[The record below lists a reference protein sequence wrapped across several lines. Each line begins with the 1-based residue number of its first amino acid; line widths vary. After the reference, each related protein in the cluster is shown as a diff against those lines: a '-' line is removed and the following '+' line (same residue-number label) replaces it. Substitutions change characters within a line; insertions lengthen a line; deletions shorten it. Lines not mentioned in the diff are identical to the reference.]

1 MRTSNLIAVVVAL
14 AVGAAACKSS
24 STSAPS
30 TTTTV
35 TRTTETFSGTVPV
48 RGSAFN
54 NFTVSAAGL
63 VEVTLTAASP
73 PPTIAMGVGVG
84 TQTGT
89 ACTLLAG
96 SSVATSAGATVQLSG
111 ILSAD
116 ALCVLVSDLGAQTSA
131 VAYTVTVTHP

>member
-1 MRTSNLIAVVVAL
+1 VRTSSLIAVVVAL

-24 STSAPS
+24 TSAPT

-48 RGSAFN
+48 HGSAFN
-54 NFTVSAAGL
+54 NFTVSATGL

-73 PPTIAMGVGVG
+73 PATIAMGVGVG

-89 ACTLLAG
+89 ACTVLAG
-96 SSVATSAGATVQLSG
+96 SSVATPAGSTVQLSG